1 MAKFYVESGNL
12 RMVITANNSRGAALW
27 AIHRALS
34 GVLPFV
40 SEDSENPTT
49 ANGQRFKLD
58 ETIRVDQRGFD
69 RSTARRFNTLDLIT
83 EWSQLIVAL
92 SRLEQE
98 LSPQPVEATV

>member
-27 AIHRALS
+27 AVHRALS

-40 SEDSENPTT
+40 AGDSENPTT
-49 ANGQRFKLD
+49 SDGQRFKLD

-69 RSTARRFNTLDLIT
+69 RRDARKFDALDLIT

-92 SRLEQE
+92 SRLEQD
-98 LSPQPVEATV
+98 LAQQPVEAAV